1 MEFAT
6 SIDQYAGAGRKL
18 IKLGPCDGEDSTRTV
33 LSYLMKAGLLQK
45 KRCLAGDDT
54 PGSIFYWFK
63 HVASQVMSPDSVI
76 LKQDGNCGVCF
87 HHITNQFR
95 YINNNPEGMVNLTED
110 IDVRLPPVIISGS
123 ECITLTDEFSNL
135 MHYIMANRLSEKMIR
150 FAFGKVDAWEVVKS
164 HESWEQESY
173 ALPIS
178 WFYFKPSMRRMLMLG
193 QRTAG
198 FGFHT
203 AIDTRGLM
211 PGTAIKMARLAP
223 RGVEAYRIFNG
234 HDEYGH
240 RCGIDSEAQAVDRF
254 CFVVLEKRNM
264 ARLVHETERL
274 ETRG

>member
-6 SIDQYAGAGRKL
+6 SIDQYSGTGRKL
-18 IKLGPCDGEDSTRTV
+18 LKLGPCDGEDNTRTV
-33 LSYLMKAGLLQK
+33 LSYLMDAGLLQK

-63 HVASQVMSPDSVI
+63 HVAAQVMSPDTVTME
-76 LKQDGNCGVCF
+76 QDGNCGVCF

-95 YINNNPEGMVNLTED
+95 YINMNPDGVVNLTED

-123 ECITLTDEFSNL
+123 ECITLTDDFSNL
-135 MHYIMANRLSEKMIR
+135 MSYVMANGLSGKVIR

-164 HESWEQESY
+164 YRSWKLDIY
-173 ALPIS
+173 PLPIS
-178 WFYFKPSMRRMLMLG
+178 WFYFKPSLRRMLMLG

-203 AIDTRGLM
+203 AIETRGLT
-211 PGTAIKMARLAP
+211 PGRAINMARKTT
-223 RGVEAYRIFNG
+223 RTVEAYRIFNG

-254 CFVVLEKRNM
+254 CFIVLEKQNM
-264 ARLVHETERL
+264 ARLIHETERL